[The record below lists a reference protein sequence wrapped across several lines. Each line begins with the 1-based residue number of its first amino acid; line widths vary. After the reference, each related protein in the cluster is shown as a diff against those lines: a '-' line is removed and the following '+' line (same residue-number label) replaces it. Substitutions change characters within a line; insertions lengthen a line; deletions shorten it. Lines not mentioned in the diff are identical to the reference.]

1 MSSGKLKRALED
13 KSKSGVNAQVDK
25 AIAAFESNFTPYFKR
40 LLGDVQAAAGTAS
53 AKVLKAQLRKSRNAS
68 RFKSMQVLDRD
79 GQPIGDLIQFPRVLA
94 DDLTGFEF
102 DKSNPAA
109 QQWVK
114 DHAAETID
122 GINES
127 TRQAINDLVAQEFDG
142 EFDVDELA
150 NRIGDLIGDDARA
163 ETIARTET
171 ISASVNGQQELWD
184 QAVEEGLLT
193 GTESQEWIITPD
205 DRLCPICEAIEGQTV
220 PLGEPFVTDDGEVD
234 GPPAHPR
241 CRCAVGLVV

>member
-25 AIAAFESNFTPYFKR
+25 AIAAFESNFTPYFRR

-68 RFKSMQVLDRD
+68 V
-79 GQPIGDLIQFPRVLA
+79 RVLA